1 MEIKV
6 PFKVI
11 CIDDKFRP
19 DGIPI
24 SKWIKHGQEYTVIE
38 VTKMLIQGGMLGYKL
53 QELNI
58 DDCFP
63 YQYYAAR
70 RFGIVVTNDML
81 LEMQLDK
88 LLEEAKKEAK
98 ITTKLNKYEQQ

>member
-19 DGIPI
+19 DGIPT
-24 SKWIKHGQEYTVIE
+24 SKWVKHGQEYTVIE

-63 YQYYAAR
+63 YQYFAAR

-81 LEMQLDK
+81 LEMQLEK
-88 LLEEAKKEAK
+88 LLEEAKKEAA
-98 ITTKLNKYEQQ
+98 EQLQPA